1 MTTESEE
8 QRIRLPLS
16 WSFIEAVRADIGRA
30 LADFPT
36 DVREAAI
43 MVVSELAENAVKYGE
58 PVSGEDCAY
67 ISYSVRPAKIVI
79 RTMNGVTSP
88 ARVKRVAAVI
98 ESIASAENVAGLYA
112 NRLQEMLASPG
123 EPDSRLGLLRIAYEG
138 SFRLDYS
145 FASPLLTITATR
157 ALT

>member
-1 MTTESEE
+1 
-8 QRIRLPLS
+8 
-16 WSFIEAVRADIGRA
+16 
-30 LADFPT
+30 
-36 DVREAAI
+36 
-43 MVVSELAENAVKYGE
+43 
-58 PVSGEDCAY
+58 
-67 ISYSVRPAKIVI
+67 
-79 RTMNGVTSP
+79 MNGVTSP